1 MINSVWF
8 VCIMLIVVFFFA
20 ACFASLRS
28 ILVVEY
34 LGLEKLTNCFGLFL
48 LFQGIGALLGAPIAG

>member
-1 MINSVWF
+1 MMFCS
-8 VCIMLIVVFFFA
+8 LA

-34 LGLEKLTNCFGLFL
+34 LGLEQLTNCFGLFL
-48 LFQGIGALLGAPIAG
+48 LFQGLGALLGAPIAGETS